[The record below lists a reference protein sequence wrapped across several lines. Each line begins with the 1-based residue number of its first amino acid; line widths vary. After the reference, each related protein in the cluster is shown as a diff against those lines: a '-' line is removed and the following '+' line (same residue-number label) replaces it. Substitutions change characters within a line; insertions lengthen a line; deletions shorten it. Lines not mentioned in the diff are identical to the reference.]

1 MQRTIKTQPTEA
13 VTEMKIDNKVLNEI
27 EEAVLELRRTDYWSI
42 GCQIRKHVDSSLDGL
57 YDPEAIAQSIHRD
70 CKVMFRRVERYD
82 RDLDKLDKV
91 KNEIRNMKYFYLGI
105 H

>member
-1 MQRTIKTQPTEA
+1 MDSIPLCIIGGRMPQNHSTEA

-70 CKVMFRRVERYD
+70 CKVC
-82 RDLDKLDKV
+82 LDALSDTT
-91 KNEIRNMKYFYLGI
+91 GI
-105 H
+105 